1 MDPALQAYVTGLP
14 VFLFQGSLALL
25 LWSAGVGIYV
35 ALTPHNEFKLVREG
49 NVAAGMTLG
58 AAVIGIAI
66 PMAATLSTSHSLLDL
81 AVWGATSL
89 VLQLAAFRV
98 VDFLIKD
105 LSGRIAKGEVA
116 AASVLMG
123 VKLGTALITASALV
137 G

>member
-1 MDPALQAYVTGLP
+1 MDPTIQAYMTGLP
-14 VFLFQGSLALL
+14 VFLFHGSLALL

-49 NVAAGMTLG
+49 NVAAGLTLG

-66 PMAATLSTSHSLLDL
+66 PMAATLSSSHSILDL

-98 VDFLIKD
+98 VDLLVRD
-105 LSGRIAKGEVA
+105 LSTRISKGEMA
-116 AASVLMG
+116 AASVLTG
-123 VKLGTALITASALV
+123 VKLGTALLTASALV

>member
-35 ALTPHNEFKLVREG
+35 ALTPHNEFKLVRDG

-58 AAVIGIAI
+58 AAAIGIAI

>member
-1 MDPALQAYVTGLP
+1 MDPAIQAYVTGLP

-25 LWSAGVGIYV
+25 LWSAGVGIYA

-58 AAVIGIAI
+58 AAAIGIAI
-66 PMAATLSTSHSLLDL
+66 PMAATLSTSHSLPDL
-81 AVWGATSL
+81 AVWGATPL

-98 VDFLIKD
+98 VDFLVKD